1 MRKSNLFLLYLV
13 VNIALLA
20 ILFGHSIHRQ
30 RGSRI
35 VLKEKGEMVREYQLT
50 DLCLFTEAS
59 YTRHLAVSDRH
70 TPFQDGPMALEHFP
84 SGSLLAPPV
93 MRKR

>member
-13 VNIALLA
+13 INITLLA
-20 ILFGHSIHRQ
+20 LLFGHAFLGQKRDTSLFEKKKE
-30 RGSRI
+30 I
-35 VLKEKGEMVREYQLT
+35 VHEYGLT

-59 YTRHLAVSDRH
+59 YTRHPAVADRH
-70 TPFQDGPMALEHFP
+70 TPFQDGPMSFEHFP
-84 SGSLLAPPV
+84 SGSILPPV